1 MGRYEEALRR
11 ARDAQERFGPSV
23 FGTSVLIRAL
33 AARNQITEIE
43 AQTRILERLSA
54 HNVALQ
60 FRAMTAALQGDY
72 DSAARLFRELISVAR
87 GEELSRAISW
97 LAILDADRG
106 RIDEARGILRDAIA
120 KDREAGE
127 DGLAS
132 QKTVALAFLEALA
145 GNGKMAR
152 GLASQAAEQGLSP
165 QVVVEAVTILS
176 RQGDFEEASR
186 LSKKYPNN
194 EGPRFEVARLR
205 MQGEILAARGNLRQ
219 AVDVLEQA
227 ARTDQSNAPKEYLAR
242 VLDLAGD
249 RERAKLIYQS
259 IAGAPGLLWS
269 STEDDRFGMLRARR
283 YVRTL
288 KGE

>member
-1 MGRYEEALRR
+1 
-11 ARDAQERFGPSV
+11 
-23 FGTSVLIRAL
+23 
-33 AARNQITEIE
+33 
-43 AQTRILERLSA
+43 
-54 HNVALQ
+54 
-60 FRAMTAALQGDY
+60 
-72 DSAARLFRELISVAR
+72 
-87 GEELSRAISW
+87 
-97 LAILDADRG
+97 
-106 RIDEARGILRDAIA
+106 
-120 KDREAGE
+120 
-127 DGLAS
+127 
-132 QKTVALAFLEALA
+132 
-145 GNGKMAR
+145 
-152 GLASQAAEQGLSP
+152 
-165 QVVVEAVTILS
+165 
-176 RQGDFEEASR
+176 
-186 LSKKYPNN
+186 
-194 EGPRFEVARLR
+194 